1 MESEFLINIKEIS
14 IEVIIISI
22 LVFGLTMLIKWPI
35 KRITAKLEEN
45 KRKAVNTVIV
55 LIPLLLSFVFSVL
68 YYGIFKKS
76 WFVMQSLETSGS
88 SYLLAV
94 SLYAIFS
101 RIVIIIKGTKD
112 NNQGLDREAIK
123 YIKQNI
129 KAITKTLKLDEQ
141 KLEQKVT
148 EIEKLLN
155 TRDEIVSSLTFQ
167 DISTA
172 EKLDNEISSLKQEQD
187 MIMKSIEFSKELL
200 LSYQNSLK
208 KKGE

>member
-1 MESEFLINIKEIS
+1 M
-14 IEVIIISI
+14 
-22 LVFGLTMLIKWPI
+22 
-35 KRITAKLEEN
+35 
-45 KRKAVNTVIV
+45 
-55 LIPLLLSFVFSVL
+55 
-68 YYGIFKKS
+68 
-76 WFVMQSLETSGS
+76 
-88 SYLLAV
+88 
-94 SLYAIFS
+94 
-101 RIVIIIKGTKD
+101 
-112 NNQGLDREAIK
+112 
-123 YIKQNI
+123 
-129 KAITKTLKLDEQ
+129 KLDEQ